1 MSALIQFRRGT
12 AAAWAAANP
21 TLADGEMG
29 LETDTRLYKIGNGST
44 AWNALAYGTINGT
57 IADLNDI
64 TNVVITSASAGQ
76 VLRWDGT
83 NWVNGTATVTWED
96 DQNILA
102 NQIFS

>member
-1 MSALIQFRRGT
+1 VSALIQFRRGT
-12 AAAWAAANP
+12 AAEWTAANP
-21 TLADGEMG
+21 VLADGELG
-29 LETDTRLYKIGNGST
+29 LETNSRLYKIGDGST
-44 AWNALAYGTINGT
+44 EWSALAYGTINGT
-57 IADLNDI
+57 IANLDDI

-102 NQIFS
+102 HQIFG